1 MSIMENI
8 IFALDIGTR
17 SVTGVIVEKDGD
29 SIQLIDYCMVEHEAR
44 SMRDGQIHDV
54 PAVAATIKKVKEAL
68 EKSYGST
75 LHKVCVAAAG
85 RSLKTIE
92 ASATIDL
99 TKFPIKNEEDVKH
112 LELAALQAAQEKL
125 QTNKQEDSYQNY
137 YCVGYSLLYY
147 KLDKERIG
155 SLIKQAGNEASAE
168 VIATFLPKI
177 VVESLLSAVKMANLE
192 VEAMTLE
199 PIAALHVLIPE
210 SMRRLNVVLVDIGA
224 GTSDI
229 AITEHGTVVSYG
241 MVPLAGDEIT
251 EALSDQYLLD
261 FPEAEKA
268 KRRIVLE
275 NETEIEDILGFTSI
289 LTYDVFLNDMKDEI
303 DRLATAITDEI
314 KILNGKTPR
323 AVMLVGGGSLTPTIA
338 NKIAVN
344 LELPPNRVAIRG
356 VEAIQQ
362 LQPNAIYPTGPTF
375 VTPIGIAIAA
385 KERPVQYTEIIIN
398 EETIRLFEV
407 NEQTIGDA
415 LIQAGLKIH
424 DYYGAPGLA
433 AMVKVNGKQVTI
445 PGGFGEP
452 PIIYLNDIPAT
463 IETHIKQMDVIKLEK
478 GRDGKAATI
487 TLEELIGASE
497 PIRVKFNR
505 KSYSL
510 GTRYTVNGAAKHPSY
525 QIQDNDDIQWTR
537 QERVKDFLDSYKL
550 GEAINLE
557 FPIFVNQKKIDLPA
571 GKATILVNDQEA
583 TVETVLH
590 DGDELKLTSAKTP
603 IVKDIFEYFRK
614 SDSFSIQVTFNNEPV
629 TLHKPAY
636 IVKDVEQILHHDHEL
651 QPYIRLTM
659 KERETPSFIF
669 QDVFRHVALDLK
681 HATGNFK
688 LYCNDKRAGF
698 DTLIHDGDSL
708 AIVWDD

>member
-1 MSIMENI
+1 MENI

-17 SVTGVIVEKDGD
+17 SVTGVIVRRDED
-29 SIQLIDYCMVEHEAR
+29 SIQLIDYCMIEHEAR

-54 PAVAATIKKVKEAL
+54 PAVAATIKKVKESL
-68 EKSYGST
+68 EISYGSP

-125 QTNKQEDSYQNY
+125 GAKKYADSYQNY
-137 YCVGYSLLYY
+137 HCVGYSLLYY

-155 SLIKQAGNEASAE
+155 SLIKQTGNEASAE
-168 VIATFLPKI
+168 VIATFLPKV
-177 VVESLLSAVKMANLE
+177 VVESLLTAVKMANLE

-261 FPEAEKA
+261 FPEAEKV
-268 KRRIVLE
+268 KRKVVLE
-275 NETEIEDILGFTSI
+275 NETEIEDILGFTSTI
-289 LTYDVFLNDMKDEI
+289 TYDAFVDHMKDEI
-303 DRLATAITDEI
+303 NRLATVIAEEI
-314 KILNGKTPR
+314 KKLNGKAPR

-338 NKIAVN
+338 NEIAVN
-344 LELPPNRVAIRG
+344 LNLPPNRVAIRG

-362 LQPNAIYPTGPTF
+362 LQPNAAFPGGPLF
-375 VTPIGIAIAA
+375 VTPIGIAITA

-424 DYYGAPGLA
+424 NYYGKPGIA
-433 AMVKVNGKQVTI
+433 AMIKVNGKEVTI
-445 PGGFGEP
+445 PGGFGESP
-452 PIIYLNDIPAT
+452 TIYLNDEPAT
-463 IETHIKQMDVIKLEK
+463 TETRIKQMDVIKLEK
-478 GRDGKAATI
+478 GRDGDAAAI
-487 TLEELIGASE
+487 TLEELIGE
-497 PIRVKFNR
+497 TKQIRVKF
-505 KSYSL
+505 KDTSYSL
-510 GTRYTVNGAAKHPSY
+510 GTIYTVNGKPKPPSY
-525 QIQDNDDIQWTR
+525 YVQDKDDIHWSRLESVQ
-537 QERVKDFLDSYKL
+537 DFLDFYKL
-550 GEAINLE
+550 GRDVNLE
-557 FPIFVNQKKIDLPA
+557 FPIIVNQKKIDLPV
-571 GKATILVNDQEA
+571 GKTTILVNDKEA
-583 TVETVLH
+583 TTETVLH
-590 DGDELKLTSAKTP
+590 DGDELKFTSAKTP
-603 IVKDIFEYFRK
+603 IVKDIFEYLGK
-614 SDSFSIQVTFNNEPV
+614 SDSYSIQVTFNKEPV
-629 TLHKPAY
+629 SLYKPAY
-636 IVKDVEQILHHDHEL
+636 MVTNMEKILHNDSEL
-651 QPYIRLTM
+651 HPYIRLTM
-659 KERETPSFIF
+659 KERETPFFVF
-669 QDVFRHVALDLK
+669 QDVFRHVALDLT

-688 LYCNDKRAGF
+688 LYCNDERAGF
-698 DTLIHDGDSL
+698 DTPIHDRDSL